1 MNTLKVGDKAPEF
14 QVLNQNENLVK
25 SSDLKGRAY
34 ILFFYPRAST
44 PGCTAEACS
53 LNDKILE
60 LRKKGFE
67 IFGVSEDTPAKQM
80 KFKEKYGFT
89 YDLLADTE
97 HQLIDAYGVWGPKK
111 FMGKEYDGLHRTT
124 FIIDTNG
131 IISQVIN
138 KVRTKD
144 HADQIL
150 ELLG

>member
-14 QVLNQNENLVK
+14 QVLNQNENPVK
-25 SSDLKGRAY
+25 SSELKGRAY

-53 LNDKILE
+53 LNDKFSE
-60 LRKKGFE
+60 LRKSGFE

-124 FIIDTNG
+124 VIINADG
-131 IISQVIN
+131 IISYVIN

>member
-14 QVLNQNENLVK
+14 QVLNQNEKLVN

-34 ILFFYPRAST
+34 ILFFYPRANT

-53 LNDKILE
+53 LNDKISE

-67 IFGVSEDTPAKQM
+67 IFGVSEDTPAKQL
-80 KFKEKYGFT
+80 KFMEKYGFT

-97 HQLIDAYGVWGPKK
+97 HQLIGAYGVWGPKK

-124 FIIDTNG
+124 FIVDANG
-131 IISQVIN
+131 IISHVIN

>member
-1 MNTLKVGDKAPEF
+1 
-14 QVLNQNENLVK
+14 
-25 SSDLKGRAY
+25 
-34 ILFFYPRAST
+34 
-44 PGCTAEACS
+44 
-53 LNDKILE
+53 
-60 LRKKGFE
+60 
-67 IFGVSEDTPAKQM
+67 M

-124 FIIDTNG
+124 FIIGADG
-131 IISQVIN
+131 IISHVIN

>member
-14 QVLNQNENLVK
+14 QVLNQNEKLVN

-34 ILFFYPRAST
+34 ILFFYPRANT

-53 LNDKILE
+53 LKDKISE
-60 LRKKGFE
+60 LRKKRFE
-67 IFGVSEDTPAKQM
+67 IFGVSEDTPAKQL
-80 KFKEKYGFT
+80 KFTEKYGFT

-124 FIIDTNG
+124 FIVDANG
-131 IISQVIN
+131 IISHVIN

>member
-1 MNTLKVGDKAPEF
+1 MPKSGQRLL
-14 QVLNQNENLVK
+14 QV
-25 SSDLKGRAY
+25 
-34 ILFFYPRAST
+34 
-44 PGCTAEACS
+44 
-53 LNDKILE
+53 
-60 LRKKGFE
+60 RKKGFE
-67 IFGVSEDTPAKQM
+67 IFGVSEDTPAKQL
-80 KFKEKYGFT
+80 KFMEKYGFT

-124 FIIDTNG
+124 FIVDANG
-131 IISQVIN
+131 IISHVIN

>member
-14 QVLNQNENLVK
+14 QVLNQNEKLVN

-34 ILFFYPRAST
+34 ILFFYPKANT

-53 LNDKILE
+53 LNDKISE

-67 IFGVSEDTPAKQM
+67 IFGVSEDTPAKQL
-80 KFKEKYGFT
+80 KFMEKYGFT

-124 FIIDTNG
+124 FIVDANG
-131 IISQVIN
+131 IISHVIN

>member
-1 MNTLKVGDKAPEF
+1 
-14 QVLNQNENLVK
+14 
-25 SSDLKGRAY
+25 
-34 ILFFYPRAST
+34 
-44 PGCTAEACS
+44 
-53 LNDKILE
+53 
-60 LRKKGFE
+60 
-67 IFGVSEDTPAKQM
+67 M

-124 FIIDTNG
+124 FIINADG
-131 IISQVIN
+131 IISHVIN

>member
-14 QVLNQNENLVK
+14 QVLNQNEKLVK

-34 ILFFYPRAST
+34 ILFFYPRANT

-53 LNDKILE
+53 LNDKISE

-67 IFGVSEDTPAKQM
+67 IFGVSEDTPAKQL
-80 KFKEKYGFT
+80 KFMEKYGFT

-124 FIIDTNG
+124 FIVDANG
-131 IISQVIN
+131 IISHVIN